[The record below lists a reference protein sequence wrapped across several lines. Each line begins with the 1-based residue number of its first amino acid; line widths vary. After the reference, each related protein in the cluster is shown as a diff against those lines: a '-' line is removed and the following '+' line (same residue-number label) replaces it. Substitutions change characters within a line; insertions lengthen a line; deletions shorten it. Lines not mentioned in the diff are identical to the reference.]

1 MENSEEYTRYSE
13 IAREKAK
20 KKATPKVK
28 PKKWRLVFSVGNT
41 IKEELIS
48 GAYSLCVWAKKKYP
62 NDNRYKIIPA

>member
-28 PKKWRLVFSVGNT
+28 PKKWRLV
-41 IKEELIS
+41 L
-48 GAYSLCVWAKKKYP
+48 A
-62 NDNRYKIIPA
+62 